1 MLKKRSRDQDIPPCL
16 IFIDKEGR
24 WFHKGL
30 EMIRREIIELFYQHM
45 ETDSHGRYV
54 IHFAGQTCYVDVE
67 DTAFVVWKVVFE
79 SREQG
84 HERFLVWLSD
94 DTQETLDLETFYVG
108 GGNVLYCRVK
118 DGRFPARFRRA
129 AYYQLAEHVE
139 EENGEYFIS
148 LHGRKHVIRHLD

>member
-1 MLKKRSRDQDIPPCL
+1 MIQEDIPPCL

-30 EMIRREIIELFYQHM
+30 EMVRREIIQLFYQHM
-45 ETDSHGRYV
+45 EMDSRGRYV
-54 IHFAGQTCYVDVE
+54 IHLAGQTCYVDVE
-67 DTAFVVWKVVFE
+67 DTAFVVWRVTLE

-84 HERFLVWLSD
+84 HEGFLVWLSD
-94 DTQETLDLETFYVG
+94 DTQETLDLETFYVTEK
-108 GGNVLYCRVK
+108 NVLYCRVK

-139 EENGEYFIS
+139 EERGEYFIS
-148 LHGRKHVIRHLD
+148 LHGRKYVIPHPPPQ